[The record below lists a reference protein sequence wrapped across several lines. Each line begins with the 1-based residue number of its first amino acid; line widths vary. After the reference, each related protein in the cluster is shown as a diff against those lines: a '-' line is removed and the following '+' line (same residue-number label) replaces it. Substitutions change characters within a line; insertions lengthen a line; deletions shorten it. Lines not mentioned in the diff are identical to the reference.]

1 MVACIRKVEILYK
14 SDNSKYS
21 HDDNGIQCTASDF
34 EDQSINDIGVSLY
47 QKMKKNKETMMAIKN
62 VYDIDYPYGTGMMG
76 RLTKK
81 HIQAS

>member
-1 MVACIRKVEILYK
+1 MVACIRKVEILDK

-47 QKMKKNKETMMAIKN
+47 
-62 VYDIDYPYGTGMMG
+62 
-76 RLTKK
+76 
-81 HIQAS
+81 